1 MKISLKPHHLK
12 RYKDI
17 ALLFAKYSSPDFA
30 REFDLGDE
38 FMAGGSEA
46 PNGTSALP
54 PEELAND
61 LERMGPTFV
70 KLGQLLSSR
79 ADLLPERYLKALARL
94 QDKVKPFSYAEVE
107 EIVQTELGV
116 RLSKAFSR
124 FDAEHLAAASLGQVH
139 RAALRDGRRVVVK
152 IQRPNIR
159 KQISEDFQVLEE
171 IAEFMDEHTKVGRR
185 YQFVNVLDQFKI
197 TLLHE
202 LDYQREATNLNTIAD
217 NLKQFS
223 RIHVPRPVAD
233 YTTRNVLTMQFVEGT
248 KITELSPLA
257 RLDIDGEALAEE
269 LFKAYLKQ
277 VLVDGIFH
285 ADPHPG
291 NIFLTDDGRVALLD
305 LGMVGHIAP
314 AMQEELIKL
323 LLAISHGQS
332 DEASDF
338 VLRISDTRDQFD
350 ETDFR
355 RRTAQ
360 LIADQ
365 KDAPLGERDVG
376 KALLEVGKI
385 AADTGLYVPTDL
397 TMLGKTLLQLDQVG
411 KTLSPNFNPNA
422 SVRRNV
428 SEILSQRM
436 WKQASPSKMLGTM
449 LEFKDFVGGLPTRL
463 SKVLDTLSHPEM
475 ELKIKDSNTQ
485 QLMDGFQKVANRI
498 TTGLILAALI
508 VGASLL
514 MQVNTSFRIL
524 GYPGFAM
531 LCFLFAAAG
540 GAWLVFSI
548 LFKDHKDKKRT
559 RR

>member
-17 ALLFAKYSSPDFA
+17 GLLFAKYSSPDFA
-30 REFDLGDE
+30 REFDIGDG
-38 FMAGGSEA
+38 FMVGASEA
-46 PNGTSALP
+46 PNGASALP

-124 FDAEHLAAASLGQVH
+124 FDSEHLAAASLGQVH

-159 KQISEDFQVLEE
+159 KQIAGDFQVLEE

-185 YQFVNVLDQFKI
+185 YQFVKVLNEFKT

-217 NLKQFS
+217 NLKQFP

-233 YTTRNVLTMQFVEGT
+233 YTTRSVLTMQFVEGT

-257 RLDIDGEALAEE
+257 RLDIDGEGLAEE

-305 LGMVGHIAP
+305 LGMVGHITP
-314 AMQEELIKL
+314 GMQEELIKL
-323 LLAISHGQS
+323 LLAISEGQS
-332 DEASDF
+332 DEACDF
-338 VLRISDTRDQFD
+338 VVRISDTRDEFD
-350 ETDFR
+350 ESDFR
-355 RRTAQ
+355 RRAAQ

-376 KALLEVGKI
+376 KALLEVGKT
-385 AADTGLYVPTDL
+385 AADTGLYVPSEL

-411 KTLSPNFNPNA
+411 KTLSPTFNPNA

-449 LEFKDFVGGLPTRL
+449 LELKDFMGGLPLRL
-463 SKVLDTLSHPEM
+463 SKVLDTLAKPEM
-475 ELKIKDSNTQ
+475 ELKINNSDTQ

-524 GYPGFAM
+524 GYPGLAM
-531 LCFLFAAAG
+531 LCFLFAGAG
-540 GAWLVFSI
+540 GAWLVLST
-548 LFKDHKDKKRT
+548 LFKDHKDRKRT

>member
-38 FMAGGSEA
+38 FMAGESEA

-159 KQISEDFQVLEE
+159 QQISGDFQVLEE
-171 IAEFMDEHTKVGRR
+171 IAEFMDVHTKVGRR
-185 YQFVNVLDQFKI
+185 YQFVKVLNEFKI

-233 YTTRNVLTMQFVEGT
+233 YTTRSVLTMQFVEGT

-257 RLDIDGEALAEE
+257 RLDIDGEGLAEE

-314 AMQEELIKL
+314 TMQEELIKL
-323 LLAISHGQS
+323 LLAISDGRS

-338 VLRISDTRDQFD
+338 VLRISDTREEFD
-350 ETDFR
+350 ESDFR

-385 AADTGLYVPTDL
+385 AAETGLYVPIEL

-449 LEFKDFVGGLPTRL
+449 LELKDFVGALPSRL
-463 SKVLDTLSHPEM
+463 SKVLDTLANPEM
-475 ELKIKDSNTQ
+475 ELKIRNSDTR

-531 LCFLFAAAG
+531 LCFLLAGAG

>member
-30 REFDLGDE
+30 REFELGDE
-38 FMAGGSEA
+38 FMAGA
-46 PNGTSALP
+46 PEGANGASALP

-79 ADLLPERYLKALARL
+79 ADLLPDRYLKALARL
-94 QDKVKPFSYAEVE
+94 QDKVKPFSYADVE

-159 KQISEDFQVLEE
+159 KQISDDFQVLEE
-171 IAEFMDEHTKVGRR
+171 IAEFMDEHTKIGRR
-185 YQFVNVLDQFKI
+185 YQFVRVLNEFKI

-202 LDYQREATNLNTIAD
+202 LDYQREATNLNTIAN

-223 RIHVPRPVAD
+223 LIHVPRPVAD
-233 YTTRNVLTMQFVEGT
+233 YTTRSVLTMQFVEGT

-257 RLDIDGEALAEE
+257 RLDIDGEGLAEE

-323 LLAISHGQS
+323 LLAISDGQS
-332 DEASDF
+332 DEACDL
-338 VLRISDTRDQFD
+338 VLRVSDTREEFN
-350 ETDFR
+350 ESDFR

-385 AADTGLYVPTDL
+385 AADTGLYAPSEL

-411 KTLSPNFNPNA
+411 KTLSPTFNPNA

-449 LEFKDFVGGLPTRL
+449 LELKDFVGGLPSRL
-463 SKVLDTLSHPEM
+463 SKVLDTLATPEM
-475 ELKIKDSNTQ
+475 ELKIRNSDTQ

-514 MQVNTSFRIL
+514 MQVNTTFRIL

-531 LCFLFAAAG
+531 LCFLFAGAG
-540 GAWLVFSI
+540 GAWLVLSI
-548 LFKDHKDKKRT
+548 LLKDHKDKKRT

>member
-1 MKISLKPHHLK
+1 MKISLKPQHLK

-38 FMAGGSEA
+38 FMAGASETPKGA
-46 PNGTSALP
+46 SALP

-124 FDAEHLAAASLGQVH
+124 FDSEHLAAASLGQVH

-159 KQISEDFQVLEE
+159 KQIAGDFQVLEE

-185 YQFVNVLDQFKI
+185 YQFVKVLNEFKT

-217 NLKQFS
+217 NLSQFR

-233 YTTRNVLTMQFVEGT
+233 YTTRSVLTMQFVEGT

-257 RLDIDGEALAEE
+257 RLDIDGEGLAEE

-323 LLAISHGQS
+323 LLAISDGQS
-332 DEASDF
+332 DEACDF
-338 VLRISDTRDQFD
+338 VLRISETSDEFD
-350 ETDFR
+350 ESDFR
-355 RRTAQ
+355 RLAAQ

-376 KALLEVGKI
+376 KALLAVGKI
-385 AADTGLYVPTDL
+385 AADTGLYVPSEL

-411 KTLSPNFNPNA
+411 KTLSPNFNPTA

-449 LEFKDFVGGLPTRL
+449 LELKDFVGGLPSRL
-463 SKVLDTLSHPEM
+463 SKVLDTLANPEL
-475 ELKIKDSNTQ
+475 ELKIKNSDTQ

-540 GAWLVFSI
+540 GAWLVLST
-548 LFKDHKDKKRT
+548 LFKDHRDKKRT